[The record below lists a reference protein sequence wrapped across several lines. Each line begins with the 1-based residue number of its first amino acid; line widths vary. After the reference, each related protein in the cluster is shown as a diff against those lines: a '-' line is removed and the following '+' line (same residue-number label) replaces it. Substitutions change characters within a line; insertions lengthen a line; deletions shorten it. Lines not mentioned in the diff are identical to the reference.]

1 MIFAH
6 QAEICG
12 QDGVYL
18 IASVSDNKVGREI
31 AWSYFKENH
40 NVFIEKYETSWLISY
55 LVKCLT
61 EKFSSEEH
69 HQDVSA
75 FFAANPV
82 PSTERTVQQSLESIR
97 ANVDW
102 LSDDSQVIK
111 NYLK

>member
-1 MIFAH
+1 M
-6 QAEICG
+6 G
-12 QDGVYL
+12 
-18 IASVSDNKVGREI
+18 NKVGREI
-31 AWSYFKENH
+31 AWSYFKKNH
-40 NVFIEKYETSWLISY
+40 HVFRKKYETGALICM
-55 LVKCLT
+55 LVKYLT
-61 EKFSSEEH
+61 ENFALEDQY
-69 HQDVSA
+69 QDVSA